1 LFLVAALTV
10 AALLIGVYARFKG
23 LGKWPFGVDEYYTA
37 RSVQNILRAGLPE
50 YACGGFYT
58 RGLLVQYL
66 AALLQLLGLSA
77 EFSIRLIAAVS
88 SLVALPAAFLLGR
101 RLGGPVIG
109 LLTVIVLAVSVW
121 EVEMA
126 RFARMYAP
134 FQAVAL
140 WYAVFFVK
148 YTVDREA
155 RALWLMVSL
164 SLIGVL
170 VWEGGVLLAATNLL
184 PPFLISPSGRLT
196 RREWRYLVGAAVVL
210 LATYLFST
218 SYFRIFSDEAPF
230 PPGFVDPEIQ
240 ARVAGLAI
248 GAAPWTTLSSHPVWW
263 AVAAL
268 PLIAVGLALRWV
280 VTFRERWVTASG
292 LTVALAAAV
301 LHQFGLVVAVL
312 LLLLLMRLLGW
323 RELFSRA
330 ALPFGTAVALS
341 AAFWAAFA
349 LSTTDWR
356 ADPAQSTFDT
366 LVLLGYE
373 FVRFPDFVADVALPW
388 ARAVPVLGLALF
400 ALIAVT
406 CFRLA
411 IRQETELS
419 AERALVILFVCLL
432 LAASASNPPR
442 VETRY
447 LFFLYPLGVVIA
459 LVSLARVVQALSPA
473 LRLDGTRSAV
483 LASLAALVGFG
494 LTEDF
499 DIHHLRYVD
508 SAAIHFRTD
517 MKPFLANHYYKRA
530 NLRAVAGWLTA
541 HADDDDVVISSVQG
555 LDFYYPKVDYFY
567 MSSSDRRFTGWSC
580 RGGTVERWGNTPLL
594 YSVAALQA
602 QFTSGKQVFY
612 VIRRPELDPILPQF
626 ARWEPRILWDHDRIV
641 ILRFDAAAN
650 ASTLDSGAPGER

>member
-1 LFLVAALTV
+1 
-10 AALLIGVYARFKG
+10 
-23 LGKWPFGVDEYYTA
+23 
-37 RSVQNILRAGLPE
+37 
-50 YACGGFYT
+50 
-58 RGLLVQYL
+58 
-66 AALLQLLGLSA
+66 
-77 EFSIRLIAAVS
+77 
-88 SLVALPAAFLLGR
+88 
-101 RLGGPVIG
+101 
-109 LLTVIVLAVSVW
+109 
-121 EVEMA
+121 
-126 RFARMYAP
+126 
-134 FQAVAL
+134 
-140 WYAVFFVK
+140 
-148 YTVDREA
+148 
-155 RALWLMVSL
+155 
-164 SLIGVL
+164 
-170 VWEGGVLLAATNLL
+170 
-184 PPFLISPSGRLT
+184 
-196 RREWRYLVGAAVVL
+196 
-210 LATYLFST
+210 
-218 SYFRIFSDEAPF
+218 
-230 PPGFVDPEIQ
+230 
-240 ARVAGLAI
+240 
-248 GAAPWTTLSSHPVWW
+248 
-263 AVAAL
+263 
-268 PLIAVGLALRWV
+268 
-280 VTFRERWVTASG
+280 VTASG

-312 LLLLLMRLLGW
+312 FLLLLMRLLGW

-330 ALPFGTAVALS
+330 ALSFGTAIALS

-356 ADPAQSTFDT
+356 ADSAQSTFET

-400 ALIAVT
+400 VLIAVT

-508 SAAIHFRTD
+508 SAAIHFRTE

-555 LDFYYPKVDYFY
+555 LDFYYPKIDYFY

>member
-1 LFLVAALTV
+1 
-10 AALLIGVYARFKG
+10 
-23 LGKWPFGVDEYYTA
+23 
-37 RSVQNILRAGLPE
+37 
-50 YACGGFYT
+50 
-58 RGLLVQYL
+58 VQYL

-184 PPFLISPSGRLT
+184 PPFLISPLGRLR

-248 GAAPWTTLSSHPVWW
+248 GAAPWTTLSSHTVWW
-263 AVAAL
+263 AVAAV

-280 VTFRERWVTASG
+280 LTFRERWVTASG

-312 LLLLLMRLLGW
+312 FLLLLMRLLGW

-330 ALPFGTAVALS
+330 ALSFGTAIALS

-400 ALIAVT
+400 VLIAVT

-508 SAAIHFRTD
+508 SAAIHFRTE

-555 LDFYYPKVDYFY
+555 LDFYYPKIDYFY